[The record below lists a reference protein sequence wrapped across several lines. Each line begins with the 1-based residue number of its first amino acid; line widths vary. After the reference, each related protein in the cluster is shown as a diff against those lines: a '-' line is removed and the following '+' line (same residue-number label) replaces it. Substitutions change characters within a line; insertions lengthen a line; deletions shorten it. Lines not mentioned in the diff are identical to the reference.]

1 VVHNSQQ
8 ACLELSNMSVQM

>member
-1 VVHNSQQ
+1 VHNSQQ